1 MNIKESAKSV
11 GKGAGWVGLQ
21 IVKPYTHAAK
31 SLFGTASRLGAM
43 ASDVKATLEQSARQ
57 LEHNKQ
63 EVIIADDVERFK
75 AVAAREGV
83 SDEAIPGR
91 VRMMCIHQFIYEAS
105 AVLCVFGMAGY
116 AGVGLA
122 EMSIFHL
129 VIAALLALSVVF
141 FSIAMLKSAIF
152 RTQLALR
159 RLYSFNEWQARTDV
173 ANLCLL
179 PWSKPLPHEKA
190 FGDTK

>member
-1 MNIKESAKSV
+1 MNIKETAKSV

-21 IVKPYTHAAK
+21 IVKPYTHAAQ
-31 SLFGTASRLGAM
+31 SLVGTASRLGTM

-57 LEHNKQ
+57 FDSDKQ

-75 AVAAREGV
+75 AVAARNGV
-83 SDEAIPGR
+83 SDEAIRGR
-91 VRMMCIHQFIYEAS
+91 VRIMCMHQFIYEAS
-105 AVLCVFGMAGY
+105 ALLCVFGMAGY
-116 AGVGLA
+116 AGVGFA

-159 RLYSFNEWQARTDV
+159 RLYSFNDWQARTDV
-173 ANLCLL
+173 AKLFLL
-179 PWSKPLPHEKA
+179 PWSKPLPHERA
-190 FGDTK
+190 FGDAK